1 MNQAV
6 EWSVG
11 KDPDLIA
18 EIWSTAALTAAV
30 VEALLEDP
38 EKFRIA
44 LTALGASEPA

>member
-1 MNQAV
+1 MHPVV

-11 KDPDLIA
+11 KDPELAI

-38 EKFRIA
+38 ERLQLA
-44 LTALGASEPA
+44 LRTLGASRPA